1 MATHEPASILAFI
14 GTYTT
19 LETFVHG
26 KAKGI
31 VTLRLDMA
39 TGAFSEVAVTEGGIN
54 PSYLALH
61 PSRRY
66 LYAVN
71 ELYTEEGGG
80 LSAFAINAE
89 TGALT
94 LLNRQPSHGG
104 APCHIVVD
112 NAGRYLLA
120 TNYQTGSVSVT
131 PITEDGRLGA
141 ATEVIQHVGSSV
153 NPHRQQGP
161 HAHSINL
168 DSTNRFAL
176 VCDFGMDKVLVYRYD
191 AERGKL
197 TPHDK
202 PWAESRAGAGPRHL
216 TIHPSGRWVY
226 VINELDLTVDAFAFD
241 GAAGTLRHVQRVP
254 TVPDGVTGSRSTADI
269 HCAPSGKFVYGSNRG
284 HDSIAAFAVDQA
296 TGHLTPLGQTPTQ
309 GRTPRNFAID
319 RTGTWLFAAN
329 QDSDTIVT
337 FRLDPQ
343 TGALDAAGPIASV
356 PTPVC
361 VCLLD

>member
-1 MATHEPASILAFI
+1 MNSLEPAGILAFV

-19 LETFVHG
+19 LESFVQG
-26 KAKGI
+26 KAEGI
-31 VTLRLDMA
+31 VTLRLDPA
-39 TGAFSEVAVTEGGIN
+39 TGAFRQIAVTPNIVN
-54 PSYLALH
+54 PSYLAIH

-71 ELYTEEGGG
+71 EIYTAEGGG
-80 LSAFAINAE
+80 VSAFAIDAGS
-89 TGALT
+89 GALT
-94 LLNRQPSHGG
+94 FLNRQPSHGG
-104 APCHIVVD
+104 APCHIIVD
-112 NAGRYLLA
+112 RQGRHLLL
-120 TNYQTGSVSVT
+120 TNYQTGSVAVF
-131 PITEDGRLGA
+131 PLEADGRLA
-141 ATEVIQHVGSSV
+141 PASDVVQHAGSSV
-153 NPHRQQGP
+153 NPQRQQGP

-168 DSTNRFAL
+168 DPSNRYAL
-176 VCDFGMDKVLVYRYD
+176 VCDLGMDKVLVYRYD
-191 AERGKL
+191 AERGRL
-197 TPHDK
+197 TPHDT

-216 TIHPSGRWVY
+216 DIHPSGRWVY

-241 GAAGTLRHVQRVP
+241 RDAGTLRHTQRVP

-284 HDSIAAFAVDQA
+284 HDSIAAFAVDEQ

-309 GRTPRNFAID
+309 GRTPRNFVID

-337 FRLDPQ
+337 FRLDPH
-343 TGALDAAGPIASV
+343 TGALEASGLVASV

-361 VCLLD
+361 VCLMG